1 MTGFIVRRL
10 LLSIVVLVGVTIL
23 VSGMLHISGDPVAV
37 ILESGYAS
45 NEEREALRHE
55 LGLDRPFIFQY
66 IDFVRGAL
74 QGDLGRSL
82 RFRQPALELVMER
95 LPATAHLAL
104 AAMLVS
110 VLVAIPVG
118 VLSATR
124 PNSIFDQV
132 GRLLTLA
139 GQSIP
144 LFWLGIMF
152 VLVFSVKLRWL
163 PVAGRLEPTS
173 IILPALTLGMYPMAR
188 IARVLRASMLQVLVM
203 DYCRTARAKGLS
215 ERRVVTG
222 HALRNAALPVVT
234 VMGLQFGYLLGGA
247 VVTETIFAWPGLG
260 WLSVQAIS
268 ARDFPL
274 LQAIVTVMAMVFIL
288 INLLTDVLYAYLNP
302 KIRYK

>member
-1 MTGFIVRRL
+1 MTGFILRRL
-10 LLSIVVLVGVTIL
+10 LLSIVVLFGVTIV

-55 LGLDRPFIFQY
+55 LGLDRPFILQY
-66 IDFVRGAL
+66 IDFIRGAL
-74 QGDLGRSL
+74 RGDLGRSL
-82 RFRQPALELVMER
+82 RFRQPALDLVMER
-95 LPATAHLAL
+95 LPATIHLAV

-110 VLVAIPVG
+110 VLVALPVG
-118 VLSATR
+118 VFSATR
-124 PNSIFDQV
+124 PNSIFDQI

-152 VLVFSVKLRWL
+152 VLIFSVKLRWL

-215 ERRVVTG
+215 EGKVVTR

-260 WLSVQAIS
+260 WLSIQAIS

-302 KIRYK
+302 KIRYN

>member
-1 MTGFIVRRL
+1 MTGFILRRL

-55 LGLDRPFIFQY
+55 LGLDRPFILQY

-95 LPATAHLAL
+95 LPATAYLAL

-152 VLVFSVKLRWL
+152 VLIFSVKLRWL

-302 KIRYK
+302 KIRYN

>member
-1 MTGFIVRRL
+1 MTGFILRRL

-23 VSGMLHISGDPVAV
+23 VSGMLHISGDPVAI

-55 LGLDRPFIFQY
+55 LGFDRPFILQY

-124 PNSIFDQV
+124 PNSVFDQV
-132 GRLLTLA
+132 GRLLTLV

-152 VLVFSVKLRWL
+152 VLIFSVKLRWL

-203 DYCRTARAKGLS
+203 DYCRTACAKGLS

-302 KIRYK
+302 KIRYN

>member
-1 MTGFIVRRL
+1 MTGFILRRL
-10 LLSIVVLVGVTIL
+10 LLSIVVLIGVTIV

-55 LGLDRPFIFQY
+55 LGLDRPFILQY

-152 VLVFSVKLRWL
+152 VLVFSVNLRWL

-215 ERRVVTG
+215 ERRVVIR

-260 WLSVQAIS
+260 WLSVQAIG

-302 KIRYK
+302 KIRYN

>member
-1 MTGFIVRRL
+1 MTGFILRRL

-23 VSGMLHISGDPVAV
+23 VSGMLHISGDPVAI

-55 LGLDRPFIFQY
+55 LGFDRPFILQY

-124 PNSIFDQV
+124 PNSVFDQV
-132 GRLLTLA
+132 GRLLTLV

-152 VLVFSVKLRWL
+152 VLIFSVKLRWL

-302 KIRYK
+302 KIRYN

>member
-1 MTGFIVRRL
+1 MTGFILRRL

-23 VSGMLHISGDPVAV
+23 VSGMLHISGDPVAI

-55 LGLDRPFIFQY
+55 LGFDRPFILQY

-124 PNSIFDQV
+124 PNSVFDQV
-132 GRLLTLA
+132 GRLLTLV

-152 VLVFSVKLRWL
+152 VLIFSVKLRWL

-173 IILPALTLGMYPMAR
+173 IILPAITLGMYPMAR

-247 VVTETIFAWPGLG
+247 PRRSLPGLALVG
-260 WLSVQAIS
+260 FPSKRSVQEIFHCS
-268 ARDFPL
+268 KLSSR
-274 LQAIVTVMAMVFIL
+274 
-288 INLLTDVLYAYLNP
+288 
-302 KIRYK
+302 

>member
-1 MTGFIVRRL
+1 MTGFILRRL
-10 LLSIVVLVGVTIL
+10 LLSIVVLIGVTIV

-55 LGLDRPFIFQY
+55 LGLDRPFILQY

-82 RFRQPALELVMER
+82 RFRQPALELVIER

-152 VLVFSVKLRWL
+152 VLVFSVNLRWL

-215 ERRVVTG
+215 ERRVVIR

-302 KIRYK
+302 KIRYN

>member
-1 MTGFIVRRL
+1 MTGFILRRL
-10 LLSIVVLVGVTIL
+10 LLSIVVLIGVTIV

-55 LGLDRPFIFQY
+55 LGLDRPFILQY

-118 VLSATR
+118 ILSATR

-152 VLVFSVKLRWL
+152 VLVFSVNLRWH

-215 ERRVVTG
+215 ERRVVIR

-260 WLSVQAIS
+260 WLSVQAIG

-274 LQAIVTVMAMVFIL
+274 LQAIVTVMAVVFIL

-302 KIRYK
+302 KIRYN

>member
-1 MTGFIVRRL
+1 MTGFILRRL
-10 LLSIVVLVGVTIL
+10 LLSIVVLLGVTIV

-152 VLVFSVKLRWL
+152 VLVFSVNLRWL

-215 ERRVVTG
+215 ERRVVIR

-260 WLSVQAIS
+260 WLSVQAIG

-302 KIRYK
+302 KIRYN

>member
-1 MTGFIVRRL
+1 
-10 LLSIVVLVGVTIL
+10 
-23 VSGMLHISGDPVAV
+23 VAV

-55 LGLDRPFIFQY
+55 LGLDRPFILQY
-66 IDFVRGAL
+66 IDFIRGAL

-82 RFRQPALELVMER
+82 RFRQPALDLVMER
-95 LPATAHLAL
+95 LPATIHLAV

-110 VLVAIPVG
+110 VLVALPVG
-118 VLSATR
+118 VFSATR
-124 PNSIFDQV
+124 PNSIFDQI

-152 VLVFSVKLRWL
+152 VLIFSVKLRWL

-215 ERRVVTG
+215 EGKVVTR

-260 WLSVQAIS
+260 WLSIQAIS

-302 KIRYK
+302 KIRYN

>member
-1 MTGFIVRRL
+1 MTGFILRRL
-10 LLSIVVLVGVTIL
+10 LLSIVVLIGVTIV

-55 LGLDRPFIFQY
+55 LGLDRPFILQY

-82 RFRQPALELVMER
+82 RFRQPALELVIER

-152 VLVFSVKLRWL
+152 VLVFSVNLRWL

-215 ERRVVTG
+215 ERRVVIR

-260 WLSVQAIS
+260 WLSVQAIG

-302 KIRYK
+302 KIRYN

>member
-1 MTGFIVRRL
+1 
-10 LLSIVVLVGVTIL
+10 
-23 VSGMLHISGDPVAV
+23 
-37 ILESGYAS
+37 
-45 NEEREALRHE
+45 
-55 LGLDRPFIFQY
+55 
-66 IDFVRGAL
+66 
-74 QGDLGRSL
+74 
-82 RFRQPALELVMER
+82 MER

-132 GRLLTLA
+132 GRLLNLA

-203 DYCRTARAKGLS
+203 DYCRTARAKGLA
-215 ERRVVTG
+215 EGKVVTR

-260 WLSVQAIS
+260 WLTYFRREPSF
-268 ARDFPL
+268 R
-274 LQAIVTVMAMVFIL
+274 
-288 INLLTDVLYAYLNP
+288 
-302 KIRYK
+302 KIRQLMKCKTHTAEERDGSKTPRELFHEHHISTALPDYHQCLLWQGSSYR

>member
-1 MTGFIVRRL
+1 MTGFILRRL
-10 LLSIVVLVGVTIL
+10 LLSIVVLIGVTIV

-55 LGLDRPFIFQY
+55 LGLDRPFILQY

-118 VLSATR
+118 ILSATR

-152 VLVFSVKLRWL
+152 VLVFSVNLRWL

-215 ERRVVTG
+215 ERRVVIR

-260 WLSVQAIS
+260 WLSVQAIG

-274 LQAIVTVMAMVFIL
+274 LQAIVTVMAVVFIL

-302 KIRYK
+302 KIRYN

>member
-1 MTGFIVRRL
+1 MTGFILRRL
-10 LLSIVVLVGVTIL
+10 LLSIVVLIGVTIV

-55 LGLDRPFIFQY
+55 LGLDRPFILQY

-82 RFRQPALELVMER
+82 RFRQPALELVIER

-152 VLVFSVKLRWL
+152 VLVFSVNLRWL

-215 ERRVVTG
+215 ERRVVIR

-260 WLSVQAIS
+260 WLSVQAIG

-274 LQAIVTVMAMVFIL
+274 LQAIVTVMAVVFIL

-302 KIRYK
+302 KIRYN

>member
-1 MTGFIVRRL
+1 MTGFILRRL
-10 LLSIVVLVGVTIL
+10 LLSIVVLVGVTIV

-55 LGLDRPFIFQY
+55 LGLDRPLILQY

-82 RFRQPALELVMER
+82 RFRQPALELVIER

-152 VLVFSVKLRWL
+152 VLVFSVNLRWL

-215 ERRVVTG
+215 ERRVVIR

-302 KIRYK
+302 KIRYN

>member
-1 MTGFIVRRL
+1 MTGFILRRL
-10 LLSIVVLVGVTIL
+10 LLSIVVLIGVTIV

-55 LGLDRPFIFQY
+55 LGLDRPFILQY

-118 VLSATR
+118 ILSATR

-152 VLVFSVKLRWL
+152 VLVFSVNLRWL

-215 ERRVVTG
+215 ERRVVIR

-260 WLSVQAIS
+260 WLSVQAIG

-302 KIRYK
+302 KIRYN

>member
-1 MTGFIVRRL
+1 MTGFILRRL
-10 LLSIVVLVGVTIL
+10 LLSIVVLIGVTIV

-55 LGLDRPFIFQY
+55 LGLDRPFILQY

-144 LFWLGIMF
+144 LFWLGSMF
-152 VLVFSVKLRWL
+152 VLVFSVNLRWL

-215 ERRVVTG
+215 ERRVVIR
-222 HALRNAALPVVT
+222 HALRNAALP
-234 VMGLQFGYLLGGA
+234 
-247 VVTETIFAWPGLG
+247 
-260 WLSVQAIS
+260 LS
-268 ARDFPL
+268 
-274 LQAIVTVMAMVFIL
+274 L
-288 INLLTDVLYAYLNP
+288 IH
-302 KIRYK
+302 I

>member
-1 MTGFIVRRL
+1 MTGFILRRL

-23 VSGMLHISGDPVAV
+23 VSGMLHISGDPVAI

-55 LGLDRPFIFQY
+55 LGFDRPFILQY

-124 PNSIFDQV
+124 PNSVFDQV
-132 GRLLTLA
+132 GRLLTLV

-152 VLVFSVKLRWL
+152 VLIFSVKLRWL

-173 IILPALTLGMYPMAR
+173 IILPAITLGMYPMAR

-302 KIRYK
+302 KIRYN

>member
-1 MTGFIVRRL
+1 MTGFILRRL
-10 LLSIVVLVGVTIL
+10 LLSIVVLFGVTIV

-55 LGLDRPFIFQY
+55 LGLDRPFILQY
-66 IDFVRGAL
+66 IDFIRGAL

-82 RFRQPALELVMER
+82 RFRQPALDLVMER
-95 LPATAHLAL
+95 LPATIHLAV

-110 VLVAIPVG
+110 VLVALPVG
-118 VLSATR
+118 VFSATR
-124 PNSIFDQV
+124 PNSIFDQI

-152 VLVFSVKLRWL
+152 VLIFSVKLRWL

-215 ERRVVTG
+215 EGKVVTR

-260 WLSVQAIS
+260 WLSIQAIS

-302 KIRYK
+302 KIRYN